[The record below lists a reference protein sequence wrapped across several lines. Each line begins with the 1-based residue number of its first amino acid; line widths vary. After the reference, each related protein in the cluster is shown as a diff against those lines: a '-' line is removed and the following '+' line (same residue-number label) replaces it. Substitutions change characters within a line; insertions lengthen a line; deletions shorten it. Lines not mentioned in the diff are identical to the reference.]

1 MEGRFQWSH
10 NNIHSRKRQTRCG
23 IALPERNNSC
33 ASGMPARRA
42 ITVVYYCRDW
52 IDDPSFPE
60 GIQIWLLLLFP
71 NLPSPFRQ
79 ILLEWKN
86 YQVTYVKL
94 SQIALLYNY
103 IAVLFR
109 WRIWKNEFSY
119 PHILILEGI
128 KPSLNWMLSA
138 FKAYKN
144 ECIEFK
150 DLTFFSFC

>member
-1 MEGRFQWSH
+1 MDPTNPYLSEMEGRFQRAH

-52 IDDPSFPE
+52 IDDPGFPE

-86 YQVTYVKL
+86 DEVAYVKL
-94 SQIALLYNY
+94 SPIALLYSYKY
-103 IAVLFR
+103 IAAVLR
-109 WRIWKNEFSY
+109 WRIWKNDLSY
-119 PHILILEGI
+119 PQVLTEYYYLKESSHRQT
-128 KPSLNWMLSA
+128 LNVKRFHGL
-138 FKAYKN
+138 
-144 ECIEFK
+144 
-150 DLTFFSFC
+150 